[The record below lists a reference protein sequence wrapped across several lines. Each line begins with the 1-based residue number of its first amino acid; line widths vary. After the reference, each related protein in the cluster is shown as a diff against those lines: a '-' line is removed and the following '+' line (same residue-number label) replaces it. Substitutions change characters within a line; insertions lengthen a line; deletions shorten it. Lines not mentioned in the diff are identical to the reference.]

1 MPLNKAMEINM
12 MTIRFISSGLMT
24 FPGLFLLTLMI
35 ALNHGLM
42 DGQYGFTLA
51 DILVKFSES
60 NYVWFAASLSFIIGY
75 LGSLS
80 VGASS
85 GSTESAFRKY
95 CRSKL
100 FWTPKRQAE
109 KTEHIQK

>member
-1 MPLNKAMEINM
+1 MIAIRIINSVV
-12 MTIRFISSGLMT
+12 IVVMT

-35 ALNHGLM
+35 ALSNGLM

-51 DILVKFSES
+51 DILVKFSGS

-75 LGSLS
+75 FGSLS

-85 GSTESAFRKY
+85 GSTEALSAGASCGSTKGASMK
-95 CRSKL
+95 CCKSK
-100 FWTPKRQAE
+100 TPQDINA
-109 KTEHIQK
+109 